1 MLEVQKFI
9 DGVNASIS
17 DFQNNEIND
26 IEGAIE
32 SFEVDPADTPFQEGY
47 LEGLSGISEHG
58 LLPTIKTLTSGDLRR
73 ELLLTI
79 KEELKS

>member
-17 DFQNNEIND
+17 DFQNNEISD

-32 SFEVDPADTPFQEGY
+32 SFEVDPANTPFQEGY
-47 LEGLSGISEHG
+47 LEGLIGINKQG
-58 LLPTIKTLTSGDLRR
+58 LLPTITTLTSGNLRR
-73 ELLLTI
+73 ELSLMF
-79 KEELKS
+79 EED

>member
-17 DFQNNEIND
+17 DFQNNEISD

-32 SFEVDPADTPFQEGY
+32 SFEVDPTNTPFQEGY
-47 LEGLSGISEHG
+47 LEGLIGINKQG
-58 LLPTIKTLTSGDLRR
+58 LLPTITTLTSGNLRR
-73 ELLLTI
+73 ELSLMF
-79 KEELKS
+79 EED

>member
-32 SFEVDPADTPFQEGY
+32 SFEVDPADTPFQAGY
-47 LEGLSGISEHG
+47 LEGLAGIHEHG
-58 LLPTIKTLTSGDLRR
+58 LLSTIKTLTSGDLRR

-79 KEELKS
+79 KGD